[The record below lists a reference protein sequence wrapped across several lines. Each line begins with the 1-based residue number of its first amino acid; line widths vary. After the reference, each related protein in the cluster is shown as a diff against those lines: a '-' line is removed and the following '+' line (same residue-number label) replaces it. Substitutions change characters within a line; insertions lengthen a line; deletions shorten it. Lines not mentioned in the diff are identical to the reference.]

1 MSSAVKGSSSTQ
13 SDIYAKHAPSTNAS
27 TKRQPQVATLT
38 GMRAVLIAWIVLYH
52 LQSELTTLLPVRP
65 LIQLAAAGF
74 VGVDFFFITSGF
86 IIAYNY
92 ATRFKS
98 FNLETYGRFLWL
110 RLARIYPVH
119 LFSLLLVLLMF
130 VAAQVTGSTVTNPEN
145 YSLSSLIQ
153 NLFLVQTWTVP
164 TQFSWNAIAWAV
176 SNEWLAYLTF
186 PIIIGITL
194 RIRSVPAVLGSI
206 FVLLWGMTA
215 ACLLI
220 NNSLEMAGGAGSYG
234 LLRVA
239 GEFVA
244 GCLMYNLYSIQWGK
258 RWNWSLL
265 TSLSWLAALI
275 GSAAF
280 ISYGMSNAGATI
292 GTAVSKLSSSSF
304 QIQVLSLTPLYAF
317 AIYALAW
324 QRGPLAQLF
333 STKLMMLGGHLS
345 YSLYL
350 THYICLIVLRRVL
363 PVESVADGNIAV
375 RFLVLLIYLVIMLAA
390 AAVTYRFV
398 EEPGRLWMKARFK
411 RKRDIRV
418 GNYR

>member
-1 MSSAVKGSSSTQ
+1 
-13 SDIYAKHAPSTNAS
+13 
-27 TKRQPQVATLT
+27 
-38 GMRAVLIAWIVLYH
+38 
-52 LQSELTTLLPVRP
+52 
-65 LIQLAAAGF
+65 
-74 VGVDFFFITSGF
+74 
-86 IIAYNY
+86 
-92 ATRFKS
+92 
-98 FNLETYGRFLWL
+98 
-110 RLARIYPVH
+110 
-119 LFSLLLVLLMF
+119 
-130 VAAQVTGSTVTNPEN
+130 
-145 YSLSSLIQ
+145 Q

-258 RWNWSLL
+258 QWNWSLL

-333 STKLMMLGGHLS
+333 STRLMMLGGHLS